1 MEIDNI
7 KLARRQSGGG
17 AVFHDL
23 GNTNFTFMSS
33 KKTFDKNKN
42 NKIIIDALKKFNLDA
57 FASGRNDLCLAT
69 LNGDLKFSGSAFKE
83 TKDRSF
89 HHGTLLLNTNL
100 EKLSNYLTPHPKKLQ
115 SKGIQSVRSRV
126 INLSELNNL
135 INHEN
140 LSQSIIFEFCNTYGH
155 VVEPEV
161 LKNDILLK
169 NPKILEHYE
178 RIKDWDWRFGE
189 APQFTHNMVEY
200 FSWGLVEINLNIEKA
215 IITKCLIFSD
225 SIHPDMIEV
234 MMAELNNSPYNI
246 KSIESR
252 LDKLVIDYSMYSDY
266 LLEFKTWF
274 ISQIV

>member
-1 MEIDNI
+1 M
-7 KLARRQSGGG
+7 
-17 AVFHDL
+17 
-23 GNTNFTFMSS
+23 
-33 KKTFDKNKN
+33 
-42 NKIIIDALKKFNLDA
+42 
-57 FASGRNDLCLAT
+57 AT
-69 LNGDLKFSGSAFKE
+69 LNGDFKFSGSAFKE

-89 HHGTLLLNTNL
+89 HHGTLLLNANL

-126 INLSELNNL
+126 INLSELNLL

-140 LSQSIIFEFCNTYGH
+140 LSQSIIDEFCKMYGH
-155 VVEPEV
+155 EVESEYI
-161 LKNDILLK
+161 KNDILIN

-178 RIKDWDWRFGE
+178 RIKDWKWRFGE

-200 FSWGLVEINLNIEKA
+200 FTWGLVEIQLNIEKA
-215 IITKCLIFSD
+215 IITKCQIFSD
-225 SIHPDMIEV
+225 SIHPEMIEV

-266 LLEFKTWF
+266 LVEFKSWF
-274 ISQIV
+274 ISQIN